1 MLLLFFISFRGVVS
15 FFSEVNYADFH
26 RAERMGNR
34 QSSSPSRLGK
44 YFNYLLITESEV
56 VTGKSQTEALPYVL
70 TER

>member
-34 QSSSPSRLGK
+34 QSSSPSRLQGK

-56 VTGKSQTEALPYVL
+56 TGKSQTEALPY
-70 TER
+70 